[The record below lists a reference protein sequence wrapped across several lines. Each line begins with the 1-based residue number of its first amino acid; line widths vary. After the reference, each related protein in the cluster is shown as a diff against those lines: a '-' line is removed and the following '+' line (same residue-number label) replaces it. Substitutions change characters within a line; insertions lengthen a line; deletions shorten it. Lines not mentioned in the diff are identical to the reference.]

1 MARLSEAEVA
11 GRVLAAAG
19 IDFTVDKRGKH
30 YKVRWEVGGRKF
42 SYSCAK
48 SPGDWRA
55 SENCRYAVRRL
66 LRATGVEA

>member
-11 GRVLAAAG
+11 GRVLEAAG

-30 YKVRWEVGGRKF
+30 VKVKWELGGRKF

-48 SPGDWRA
+48 TPSDWRA
-55 SENCRYAVRRL
+55 LENCRCSVRRI
-66 LRATGVEA
+66 LRAEGVSV